1 MSVGPEALRR
11 FGPLLFLA
19 CPRGQ
24 AAVRARGA
32 GLLCVPVGPGCC
44 ACPRGQAAVRA
55 RGARLLCVP
64 HGCSGLLRVPH
75 GCSWLL
81 CAPVGGGPPARRPRH
96 EPSARRV
103 ASKPGQ
109 APPPPTGTA
118 ARPTNSSGTLHTSG
132 VCPFCAYPIQA
143 PPPPT
148 STTARRTN
156 SSGTLHTSGAVVAD
170 VARRIVSKPG
180 QTPPPPTGTAARPT
194 NSSGTIH
201 TSVVCR
207 YCAYP
212 IQAPPPPTST
222 TARPTNSSRAHH
234 TSVVCRYCAY
244 PIQAP
249 PPPTSAAAIPSRFS
263 VLSTPVTVGF
273 YRIRS
278 WLPAC
283 RGSNDAT
290 FPFGGAE
297 ATT

>member
-11 FGPLLFLA
+11 FGPCCFSRA
-19 CPRGQ
+19 PRVFR

-32 GLLCVPVGPGCC
+32 GLLCAPHGCSGLLC
-44 ACPRGQAAVRA
+44 APHGCSG
-55 RGARLLCVP
+55 LLCVP
-64 HGCSGLLRVPH
+64 HGCSGLLCVPH
-75 GCSWLL
+75 GCSGLL
-81 CAPVGGGPPARRPRH
+81 CVPHGCSGCRRARPPARLGVLTAFGAASRGPPW
-96 EPSARRV
+96 PSG
-103 ASKPGQ
+103 P
-109 APPPPTGTA
+109 
-118 ARPTNSSGTLHTSG
+118 SGTLHTSG
-132 VCPFCAYPIQA
+132 
-143 PPPPT
+143 
-148 STTARRTN
+148 
-156 SSGTLHTSGAVVAD
+156 
-170 VARRIVSKPG
+170 
-180 QTPPPPTGTAARPT
+180 
-194 NSSGTIH
+194 
-201 TSVVCR
+201 VCR

-222 TARPTNSSRAHH
+222 TARPTNSSGTLHAGGAVVADVARRVVSKPIQAPPPP
-234 TSVVCRYCAY
+234 TSTTARPTNSSGTLHAGGAVVADVARRVVSK

-290 FPFGGAE
+290 FPFGGGE

>member
-32 GLLCVPVGPGCC
+32 GLLC
-44 ACPRGQAAVRA
+44 A
-55 RGARLLCVP
+55 P

-75 GCSWLL
+75 GCSG
-81 CAPVGGGPPARRPRH
+81 CRRARPPARLGVLTAFGAASRGPPW
-96 EPSARRV
+96 PSG
-103 ASKPGQ
+103 P
-109 APPPPTGTA
+109 
-118 ARPTNSSGTLHTSG
+118 SGTLHTSG

-148 STTARRTN
+148 STTARPTN
-156 SSGTLHTSGAVVAD
+156 SSGTLHTGGTVVAD
-170 VARRIVSKPG
+170 VARRVVSKPG
-180 QTPPPPTGTAARPT
+180 QTLPPPTSTTARPT
-194 NSSGTIH
+194 NSSGTLH

-212 IQAPPPPTST
+212 IQAPPPPTGT
-222 TARPTNSSRAHH
+222 TARPTNSSGTLHAGGA
-234 TSVVCRYCAY
+234 VVADVARRVVSK

-249 PPPTSAAAIPSRFS
+249 PPPTGTAARPTNSSRALHTS
-263 VLSTPVTVGF
+263 RAVVGF

-278 WLPAC
+278 RLPTC

-290 FPFGGAE
+290 FPFGGGE

>member
-1 MSVGPEALRR
+1 MSVGPEALQR

-24 AAVRARGA
+24 AAVRAPRVFRTAVRARGA
-32 GLLCVPVGPGCC
+32 GLLC
-44 ACPRGQAAVRA
+44 A
-55 RGARLLCVP
+55 P

-75 GCSWLL
+75 GCSG
-81 CAPVGGGPPARRPRH
+81 CRRARPPARLGVLTAFGAASRGPPW
-96 EPSARRV
+96 PSG
-103 ASKPGQ
+103 P
-109 APPPPTGTA
+109 
-118 ARPTNSSGTLHTSG
+118 SGTLHTS
-132 VCPFCAYPIQA
+132 
-143 PPPPT
+143 
-148 STTARRTN
+148 R
-156 SSGTLHTSGAVVAD
+156 AVVAD
-170 VARRIVSKPG
+170 VARRVASKPG
-180 QTPPPPTGTAARPT
+180 QTPPPPTGAAARPT
-194 NSSGTIH
+194 NSSRALH

-234 TSVVCRYCAY
+234 TGGTVVADVARRVISK

-290 FPFGGAE
+290 FPFGGGE

>member
-19 CPRGQ
+19 CPWGRAAVRAPRVFR

-32 GLLCVPVGPGCC
+32 GLLCVP
-44 ACPRGQAAVRA
+44 
-55 RGARLLCVP
+55 
-64 HGCSGLLRVPH
+64 HGCSGRRR
-75 GCSWLL
+75 
-81 CAPVGGGPPARRPRH
+81 ARPPARLGVLTAFGAASRGPPW
-96 EPSARRV
+96 PSG
-103 ASKPGQ
+103 P
-109 APPPPTGTA
+109 
-118 ARPTNSSGTLHTSG
+118 
-132 VCPFCAYPIQA
+132 
-143 PPPPT
+143 
-148 STTARRTN
+148 
-156 SSGTLHTSGAVVAD
+156 SGTLHTSGAVVAD
-170 VARRIVSKPG
+170 IARRVVSKPG
-180 QTPPPPTGTAARPT
+180 QTPPPPTSAAARPTNSSRAHHTGGAVVADVARRVASKPIQATPPPTGTAARPT

-212 IQAPPPPTST
+212 IQAT
-222 TARPTNSSRAHH
+222 
-234 TSVVCRYCAY
+234 
-244 PIQAP
+244 

-290 FPFGGAE
+290 FPFGGGE